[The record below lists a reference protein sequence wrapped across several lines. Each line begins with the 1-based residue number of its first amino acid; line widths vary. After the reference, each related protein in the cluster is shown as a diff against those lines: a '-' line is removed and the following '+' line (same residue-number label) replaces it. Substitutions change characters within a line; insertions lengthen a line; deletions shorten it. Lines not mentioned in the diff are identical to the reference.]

1 MNVRFFG
8 GTKEQYLAI
17 PQHSMEALYFCADT
31 RELFWGDI
39 LLTDGMRIVPTFE
52 ELPSLTDAADGVV
65 YYVTETRNGYTLAP
79 NRKQWLQTIY
89 APATSAYTVPES
101 EIYNTV
107 TTVGAVR
114 DIEARIYGNIEE
126 RFASFN
132 IENPVKAISFA
143 GKELESVDGVY
154 TIDRAC
160 ARRALGINVPAGQ
173 EDAEVTFATEAQ
185 VTDAIQ
191 ETKELIVDSIAAI
204 EIPEVPTEVS
214 AFNNDAGYITLA
226 EVPAPD
232 LSNYYTKD
240 EVNARSDVYVYRLPA
255 QCGNGDVLPVTEEL
269 LEYVG
274 RLENGE
280 KVILLAERGD
290 GDYAVADTKLTDGYI
305 DITATFTYTA
315 GVGSSLAYQ
324 TALRTATYYWTVIRG
339 ATVDSCISE
348 PLSCAFYDSFVEQN
362 RLRKEVDAKI
372 ADIFIPGKVS
382 ELENDAGYITID
394 EVPLENYSTKED
406 LQAVD
411 SAIKD
416 TFNTFENHL
425 GFVTTDDR
433 TVAEVIND
441 TFATKEELVEADNA
455 AKDEFRASL
464 NAVVDSLN
472 AFENLIG
479 YPAADTEK
487 TFAEVINETF
497 ATKTE
502 VEEVRENL
510 QALDNRIG
518 FNNTNPDV
526 TMAQLIEDTYATKEE
541 LQTAANAL
549 QDNLNAFE
557 NIIGY
562 PATRSDKTFAEAL
575 NDTFATKAAVE
586 GVRTEISA
594 AIDEAVATAQ
604 AKDAEIVS
612 YVKDEIGRVEEF
624 ISNINHFKTEVVDSV
639 AKVTDLGVLYL
650 IKDES
655 AVGEDKYNEYIVV
668 DGQPTLI
675 GDTTTNLSDYY
686 TKSEVVDLFN
696 RVKATIKE
704 LRGQLEAFSGVQSVL
719 EDRVTVLEN
728 NTVTKESFE
737 DYKKTVDLA
746 VTGALDAAK
755 AYTAE
760 KLLDVQEDIDEVH
773 RDVDA
778 VHKEIDALKDYIIN
792 NYVTT
797 KELEEKHYITKL
809 EADELI
815 ETKVQEVVKKE
826 LEEVDSI
833 AYGEFDI

>member
-126 RFASFN
+126 RFASFD
-132 IENPVKAISFA
+132 IENPIKAISFA

-185 VTDAIQ
+185 VTEAIQ
-191 ETKELIVDSIAAI
+191 ETKELIADSIAAI

-214 AFNNDAGYITLA
+214 AFNNDVGYITLA

-290 GDYAVADTKLTDGYI
+290 GDYTVADTKLTDGYI

-487 TFAEVINETF
+487 TLAEVINE
-497 ATKTE
+497 
-502 VEEVRENL
+502 
-510 QALDNRIG
+510 
-518 FNNTNPDV
+518 
-526 TMAQLIEDTYATKEE
+526 TYATKEE

-562 PATRSDKTFAEAL
+562 PATRSDKTFAEVL

-586 GVRTEISA
+586 GVRTEIGA

-650 IKDES
+650 IKDEN

-686 TKSEVVDLFN
+686 TKSEVVDLLN
-696 RVKATIKE
+696 KVKVAIKE